1 MEKLYDLHFSYLRK
15 TKSTFKRY
23 LMDEINWE
31 GKLIGI
37 KGAKGVGK
45 TTLILQHIKEN
56 FMGNEALYVSMDSI
70 IAKPYTIFE
79 IAEFHINK
87 GGTHLFIDEIHKYAD
102 WSREI
107 KTIYDLYPDIHVV
120 FSGSSILQIYKSFAD
135 LSRRAVS
142 YILEGLSFREFL
154 ELETGIRFSTVTLA
168 DLLQN
173 HVQIAENII
182 AKVNVFK
189 HFDQYFRYGYYPFYL
204 EDRRDFN
211 LKLENVINNSLD
223 TDLPF
228 MLEINVHNIF
238 KIKKLLYILATH
250 LPFQPNITKLA
261 ESLELNRNT
270 LNNYLYYLSE
280 SKLLNLLTDSGKSY
294 TALSKP
300 EKIYM
305 QNTNLIY
312 TISAENV
319 NKGTLRELYF
329 LNQVSAKY
337 LVNFVKKGDF
347 KVENKYLFEVG
358 GAQKSFTQIAD
369 EKNSYLAIDDVQIGR
384 GNKIPLWLFGF
395 LY

>member
-1 MEKLYDLHFSYLRK
+1 MEKLYDLHYSYLKK
-15 TKSTFKRY
+15 TKITFKRY

-31 GKLIGI
+31 GRLIAI

-45 TTLILQHIKEN
+45 TTLILQYIKSK
-56 FMGNEALYVSMDSI
+56 FTGNEALYVSMDSL

-79 IAEFHINK
+79 IAEHHVNK

-107 KTIYDLYPDIHVV
+107 KTIHDLYPDLYVV
-120 FSGSSILQIYKSFAD
+120 FTGSSILQVYKSFAD

-142 YILEGLSFREFL
+142 YVLEGLSFREFL
-154 ELETGIRFSTVTLA
+154 ELETSIHFDKLELE

-173 HVQIAENII
+173 HVQIAEKII
-182 AKVNVFK
+182 SKINVFK
-189 HFDQYFRYGYYPFYL
+189 YFDQYLKYGYYPFYV
-204 EDRRDFN
+204 EDKKDYY

-223 TDLPF
+223 IDLPF

-238 KIKKLLYILATH
+238 KIKKLLYILATQ

-261 ESLELNRNT
+261 ESLELNRST

-280 SKLLNLLTDSGKSY
+280 SKLLNLLTASGKSY
-294 TALSKP
+294 TAISKP

-312 TISAENV
+312 AISADSV
-319 NKGTLRELYF
+319 NKGTLRELF
-329 LNQVSAKY
+329 FFNQVSARY
-337 LVNFVKKGDF
+337 AVNYVKKGDF
-347 KVENKYLFEVG
+347 LVENKYLFEIG

-369 EKNSYLAIDDVQIGR
+369 IKDSFLAIDDVQIGR

-395 LY
+395 HY